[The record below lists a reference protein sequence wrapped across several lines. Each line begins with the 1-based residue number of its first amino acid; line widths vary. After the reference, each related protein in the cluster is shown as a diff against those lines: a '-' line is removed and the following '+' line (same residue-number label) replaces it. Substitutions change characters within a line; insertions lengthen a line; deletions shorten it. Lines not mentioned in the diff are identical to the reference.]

1 MAARVLGGQRDAR
14 GRAGE
19 SHDGGSK
26 SGRPRWHGQGD
37 GLLRLPRPK
46 SASSVLGT
54 LAILLVLLLS
64 SGASAQGA
72 GPSKD
77 SNWTGPDNNF
87 PLNWSYDNQTAID
100 SQNVGQLQVKWTFPV
115 PAAPVGQIQQAEGV
129 MQTPLIYKG
138 VIYAVTNWSR
148 LYALNAENGDVVW
161 YVDLPIMDN
170 YSRYL
175 QPSVPGPLGVPLGH
189 YHSIF
194 LTTGLWNE
202 ALIWVV
208 TNTYQVF
215 ALKATTGDIVLDFN
229 PFISDRLAGTI
240 TGSYGLY
247 DVDTP
252 DILIDQQRGVLMFSP
267 SVTEGDSGGRG
278 FLEAW
283 NLATTAPKFM
293 WRTYVIP
300 PQDGSDPNW
309 SLDSVMNMT
318 HAYIFNG
325 TAAVDLK
332 TLPHDQLSQ
341 MLVGDWGGFGFNG
354 TLSFAGGS
362 AAWGGAWAIDE
373 QTGIAYIGTNV
384 PGPDW
389 NATYR
394 PGPDLWSGSVLALNI
409 TSGRIIWGFQAVPHA
424 LGDFDCSWNVVL
436 ANETINGQSTPVVY
450 KGCKDGYVFALNANT
465 GSMLWFLKPPSISY
479 QNVVS
484 LNPLNATQMRKYN
497 WDGYPSTKPIVQN
510 PSDTGAIESDLAF
523 DPARNLVF
531 VVTYNEP
538 KNFTYTDVGPPKT
551 PENVTQWEY
560 SWGVK
565 ILTIMPVGTVNST
578 IYAIDAANGKIRWN
592 YTIPYLPY
600 RGGLTVSGGVVYAS
614 TLDGTLRM
622 LDEGSGRLLASR
634 MVGGS
639 LLIQPSIGSD
649 ANGEMTLVMT
659 DMGSTRWGPP
669 FPGFIQAL
677 TLPSP
682 PQGAL
687 SGELLAEF
695 VAVAA
700 VAAVAVAGIIAV
712 AWARSARRRY

>member
-1 MAARVLGGQRDAR
+1 MRVPKARSAWVILG
-14 GRAGE
+14 
-19 SHDGGSK
+19 S
-26 SGRPRWHGQGD
+26 
-37 GLLRLPRPK
+37 
-46 SASSVLGT
+46 
-54 LAILLVLLLS
+54 LAMLFVLLVS
-64 SGASAQGA
+64 SGAPAQGA
-72 GPSKD
+72 GSTQD
-77 SNWTGPDNNF
+77 SNWSGPDNNF
-87 PLNWSYDNQTAID
+87 PLNWSYDNQTVIN
-100 SQNVGQLQVKWTFPV
+100 SQNVNQLQVKWTFPV
-115 PAAPVGQIQQAEGV
+115 PSAPVGQVQGAEGV

-138 VIYAVTNWSR
+138 VIYGVTNWSR
-148 LYALNAENGDVVW
+148 LYALNAENGQVVW

-170 YSRYL
+170 YSLYL

-189 YHSIF
+189 YHALF
-194 LTTGLWNE
+194 LTTDIWNE

-229 PFISDRLAGTI
+229 PFVSDRQAGTI
-240 TGSYGLY
+240 SGSYGLY

-300 PQDGSDPNW
+300 PQDGSDPRW

-332 TLPHDQLSQ
+332 ALPQDQLNR
-341 MLVGDWGGFGFNG
+341 MLVGDWGNFGFNK
-354 TLSFAGGS
+354 TISFAGGS

-373 QTGIAYIGTNV
+373 QTGVAYIGTNV

-409 TSGRIIWGFQAVPHA
+409 TSGKMIWGFQAIPHA
-424 LGDFDCSWNVVL
+424 LGDFDCSWNVML
-436 ANETINGQSTPVVY
+436 ANETINGQNTPVVY
-450 KGCKDGYVFALNANT
+450 KGCKNGYVFALNADT
-465 GSMLWFLKPPSISY
+465 GSMLWFLKPPSINY
-479 QNVVS
+479 ENVVP
-484 LNPLNATQMRKYN
+484 LNPMNSTQMDKYN
-497 WDGYPSTKPIVQN
+497 WAGYPSTKPIVQN
-510 PSDTGAIESDLAF
+510 PSDTGALEADLAF
-523 DPARNLVF
+523 DPSKNLVF
-531 VVTYNEP
+531 AATYNEP
-538 KNFTYTDVGPPKT
+538 KLFTYSDVGPPKT
-551 PENVTQWEY
+551 PENVTQWEF

-565 ILTIMPVGTVNST
+565 ILTIRPAGTVNST
-578 IYAIDAANGKIRWN
+578 IYAIDAANGQIRWN
-592 YTIPYLPY
+592 YTFPYLPY

-614 TLDGTLRM
+614 TLDGTLHM
-622 LDEGSGRLLASR
+622 LDEQTGKLLASR
-634 MVGGS
+634 TVGGS
-639 LLIQPSIGSD
+639 LLIQPSLGSD
-649 ANGEMTLVMT
+649 ANGGMTLVMT

-669 FPGFIQAL
+669 FPGFVQAL
-677 TLPSP
+677 TLPAG
-682 PQGAL
+682 PQGGVTG
-687 SGELLAEF
+687 GELLLAQAI
-695 VAVAA
+695 AVAA
-700 VAAVAVAGIIAV
+700 VASVVVIGV